1 MRSTLEDRMGKLDGM
16 TVLVTGAGRKRGLG
30 RAIALRAA
38 AEGAN
43 VVVSAYPRPTDSLP
57 EHERREGW
65 LGSESVA
72 REIRDVGGLAL
83 AHDCDVTRRDQVE
96 ALFKAGE
103 ARFGIIDGVVNN
115 AGVASEAGAAS
126 IAEMD
131 DENWYHT
138 VDVNLNGPY
147 LVSKVAVRALLAAGK
162 PGAIVNISSMA
173 GRVGLPNYGAYCA
186 TKFGLIG
193 LTQQLAV
200 EVAKQGIRVN
210 CVCPGSTDTDMMDG
224 TFHRTA
230 DRVGAEFSA
239 VKSGVRNVIPMGR
252 QGRPEE
258 QAAATVFLLGPDA
271 SFITGQTVNV
281 DGGSRMD

>member
-1 MRSTLEDRMGKLDGM
+1 MGKLSGM

-30 RAIALRAA
+30 RAIALRCA

-43 VVVSAYPRPTDSLP
+43 IVVSAFPRAPDQLP
-57 EHERREGW
+57 AHEQAEGW
-65 LGSESVA
+65 KGSASVA
-72 REIRDVGGLAL
+72 AEIEAAGGAAMAL
-83 AHDCDVTRRDQVE
+83 DADVTKRDQVE
-96 ALFKAGE
+96 ALFAAAQ
-103 ARFGIIDGVVNN
+103 ARFGLVDGIVNN

-126 IAEMD
+126 IAAMD

-138 VDVNLNGPY
+138 IDVNLNGPY
-147 LVSKVAVRALLAAGK
+147 LVSKIGVQALLAAKKG
-162 PGAIVNISSMA
+162 GAIVNISSMA
-173 GRVGLPNYGAYCA
+173 GRVGLANYGAYCA

-200 EVAKQGIRVN
+200 EVAKAGIRVN

-230 DRVGAEFSA
+230 DRVGAAFEQI
-239 VKSGVRNVIPMGR
+239 KSGVRNVIPMGR

-258 QAAATVFLLGPDA
+258 QAAAVSFLLGPDA
-271 SFITGQTVNV
+271 SFVTGQTLNV

>member
-1 MRSTLEDRMGKLDGM
+1 MGKLGGM

-30 RAIALRAA
+30 RAIALRLAQD
-38 AEGAN
+38 GAD
-43 VVVSAYPRPTDSLP
+43 VIVSAFPRTPDTYP

-65 LGSESVA
+65 LGSLSVVE
-72 REIRDVGGLAL
+72 EIRALGRRAL
-83 AHDCDVTRRDQVE
+83 AFDCDVTKRDQVE
-96 ALFKAGE
+96 SMFKSALAE
-103 ARFGIIDGVVNN
+103 FGSVDGVVNN

-126 IAEMD
+126 IAEMED
-131 DENWYHT
+131 GNWYRT
-138 VDVNLNGPY
+138 IDVNLNGPY
-147 LVSKVAVRALLAAGK
+147 LVSKIAVRHMLEKGK
-162 PGAIVNISSMA
+162 GGAIVNISSMA

-200 EVAKQGIRVN
+200 EVAKSGIRVN

-224 TFHRTA
+224 TFHRSAQRIGA
-230 DRVGAEFSA
+230 DFAA
-239 VKSGVRNVIPMGR
+239 VKASVRNVIPMGR

-258 QAAATVFLLGPDA
+258 QAAAVAFLLGPDA
-271 SFITGQTVNV
+271 SFITGQTLNV

>member
-1 MRSTLEDRMGKLDGM
+1 MGKLNGM

-38 AEGAN
+38 AEGAK
-43 VVVSAYPRPTDSLP
+43 VVVSAFPRAPEALP
-57 EHERREGW
+57 QHERAEGW
-65 LGSESVA
+65 LGSASVA
-72 REIRDVGGLAL
+72 AEIFAAGGQAI
-83 AHDCDVTRRDQVE
+83 AFDCDVTRRDQVE
-96 ALFKAGE
+96 ALFAAGE
-103 ARFGIIDGVVNN
+103 AAFGLVDGVVNN

-131 DENWYHT
+131 DANWFHT
-138 VDVNLNGPY
+138 VEVNLNGPY
-147 LVSKVAVRALLAAGK
+147 LVSKVAVRALLARGA

-173 GRVGLPNYGAYCA
+173 GRVGLANYGAYCA

-200 EVAKQGIRVN
+200 EVAKAGIRVN

-224 TFHRTA
+224 TFKRTA
-230 DRVGAEFSA
+230 ERVGAPFSA
-239 VKSGVRNVIPMGR
+239 IKNGVRGAIPLGR
-252 QGRPEE
+252 QGQPDE
-258 QAAATVFLLGPDA
+258 QAAAVVFLLGSDA
-271 SFITGQTVNV
+271 SFITGQTLNV